1 MLLNDKIKL
10 VRKELGLTQEEMAKK
25 LSISRSYLGDLEKGR
40 SKGSNVK
47 ILSKLAQL
55 SGKSLEYFI
64 DDINSI
70 KIEQYQVLD
79 SSIEMF
85 YEKGYI
91 HEDGT
96 VDSSIESILLEIL
109 KKEIKVKIERMKEVN
124 K

>member
-40 SKGSNVK
+40 SKGTNVK

-55 SGKSLEYFI
+55 SGKNIEYFI
-64 DDINSI
+64 DNIDSI

-96 VDSSIESILLEIL
+96 VDSSIDNILLEIL
-109 KKEIKVKIERMKEVN
+109 KKEIKVKIDRLNEVN

>member
-109 KKEIKVKIERMKEVN
+109 RKEIKVKIERMKEVN